1 MLSKKGDKFTN
12 RFIFQRLYPAV
23 YYATADLLMQP
34 RTRRRL
40 ADFFSRVKMK
50 KETLILFL
58 QVEIIFLSL
67 YFAADSFVKA
77 QMPC

>member
-23 YYATADLLMQP
+23 YYATADLLMQ

-50 KETLILFL
+50 KETLILFF
-58 QVEIIFLSL
+58 QVEIIFVSF
-67 YFAADSFVKA
+67 YFATDSFVIA
-77 QMPC
+77 QFPC